1 MKVDFHFTLTTLQ
14 QLYLQQSRTKQ
25 NDDRMSLMKDMV
37 KDVMSG
43 PMAAN
48 EKNVASKCL
57 MNDILQLRAE
67 EATLKEHLEEGRGGE
82 AR

>member
-37 KDVMSG
+37 KDVI
-43 PMAAN
+43 
-48 EKNVASKCL
+48 SKCL
-57 MNDILQLRAE
+57 MNDILQLRTE
-67 EATLKEHLEEGRGGE
+67 EATLKEHLEEGR
-82 AR
+82 RR

>member
-1 MKVDFHFTLTTLQ
+1 
-14 QLYLQQSRTKQ
+14 
-25 NDDRMSLMKDMV
+25 MKDMV

-48 EKNVASKCL
+48 EKIVASKCL

-67 EATLKEHLEEGRGGE
+67 EATLKEHLEEGR
-82 AR
+82 RR